1 MFFLSALIDLA
12 DVTIPENID
21 SKIDAIT
28 TELGFDS
35 TVETIQKKVPP
46 IVSSNLIFQ
55 VYFNLL

>member
-1 MFFLSALIDLA
+1 LFFLSALIDLA

-55 VYFNLL
+55 V